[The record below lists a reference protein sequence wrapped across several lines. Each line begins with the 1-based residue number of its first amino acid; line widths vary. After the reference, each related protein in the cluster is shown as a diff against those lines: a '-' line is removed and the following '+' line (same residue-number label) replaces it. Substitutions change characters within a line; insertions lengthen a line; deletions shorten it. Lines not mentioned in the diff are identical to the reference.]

1 MRTTEGARYARWAAA
16 VAVGLTLIVAAVY
29 LRRTWHEERV
39 RRDAP
44 PPVPETVQQRSA
56 EFSFSKVE
64 QDRTLFTVRAS
75 SATEFKDQN
84 RSLLE
89 DVWITI
95 YGREGNRYDNI
106 HTRECNYEPATG
118 HIICQGDVQ
127 IDLESSVEAKSAP
140 GQRAIHVE
148 TKNISFDRQT
158 GEVKSEA
165 PVEFRFPYG
174 EGQGVGATYSTS
186 EARIR
191 LEHDVELKLAQP
203 SGSTIP
209 AVFTGS
215 SLEYR
220 RNEHTMRLF
229 GPVVARQGERELS
242 AGNLTLELDAE
253 LRARRAV
260 ASGKPEMRSADP
272 KGRSSVTADEF
283 IAFFNPQGWVERI
296 FAEGDVHGDRAG
308 PAGQDTFAA
317 QRVGIE
323 MEPRANEPRLLTAT
337 GDVKASMRSSTPAPS
352 AASSTLGAG
361 AWRQIEAP
369 AMRLEFV
376 AGAKARE
383 RRVEGAETLG
393 PGVIETKSA
402 EEDTRIRAA
411 RFTAKFDSQGRL
423 QRLLGHSG
431 VQIDRKLTS
440 GAPQTSTADELAVSL
455 SAGGDWATLDES
467 GKVRFRQADR
477 TAQADRA
484 HIVRATDMV
493 TLEGSPVVTDN
504 ASRTTAAAME
514 INQRTGDVHATGG
527 VRTSYFSAQGNGA
540 TNFGPEPAHITSQV
554 LTGNSTT
561 GHAVY
566 SGGARLWQGDAVI
579 EADTIE
585 LWRGEQRMEARGN
598 VVALVPQ
605 APDARHQASRPTIW
619 HVQAPHLQYFSA
631 EGRAQLDGGVTAES
645 DQGNLLSRTLD
656 LYLSPSPQGEKGSRQ
671 LTRAVAL
678 GGVVVEQGGRR
689 GTAQRGDYTAAEG
702 KFVLSGGQPT
712 LTDASHDTTTGR
724 ELTFFVSSDTILVSS
739 ETGLRTLTKHRIEK

>member
-1 MRTTEGARYARWAAA
+1 
-16 VAVGLTLIVAAVY
+16 
-29 LRRTWHEERV
+29 
-39 RRDAP
+39 
-44 PPVPETVQQRSA
+44 VPETVQQRSA

-64 QDRTLFTVRAS
+64 QDRTLFTVRAK
-75 SATEFKDQN
+75 SATEFKEQS

-118 HIICQGDVQ
+118 HIVCQGDVQ
-127 IDLESSVEAKSAP
+127 IDLESGVEAKSAP

-158 GEVKSEA
+158 GEVKSQEG
-165 PVEFRFPYG
+165 VEFKFPYG
-174 EGQGVGATYSTS
+174 EGHGVGATYSTS
-186 EARIR
+186 DARIR
-191 LEHDVELKLAQP
+191 LEHDVELTLAQA
-203 SGSTIP
+203 SGSAIP
-209 AVFTGS
+209 TVFTGS

-260 ASGKPEMRSADP
+260 ASRKPEMRAADP
-272 KGRSSVTADEF
+272 KGRSSVAADKF
-283 IAFFNPQGWVERI
+283 IAFFNPLGWVERI
-296 FAEGDVHGDRAG
+296 FAEGNVHGDRSEAVG
-308 PAGQDTFAA
+308 HDTFAA
-317 QRVGIE
+317 QRVEIE
-323 MEPRANEPRLLTAT
+323 MEPQTNEPRLLTAT
-337 GDVKASMRSSTPAPS
+337 GEVKASSKQ
-352 AASSTLGAG
+352 AG

-369 AMRLEFV
+369 ALRLEFA
-376 AGAKARE
+376 AGAKPRE

-393 PGVIETKSA
+393 PGVIETRTA
-402 EEDTRIRAA
+402 QEDTRIRAA

-431 VQIDRKLTS
+431 AQIERKLAS
-440 GAPQTSTADELAVSL
+440 GAPQTSTAGELAVTL
-455 SAGGDWATLDES
+455 GAGGDWATLDES
-467 GKVRFRQADR
+467 GKVRFRQGDR
-477 TAQADRA
+477 TAQADHA
-484 HIVRATDMV
+484 HMLRSTDMV
-493 TLEGSPVVTDN
+493 ALEGSPVVADN
-504 ASRTTAAAME
+504 LSRTTSAAME
-514 INQRTGDVHATGG
+514 INQRTGEVHASGS
-527 VRTSYFSAQGNGA
+527 VRTSYFSAQGNGV
-540 TNFGPEPAHITSQV
+540 TNFGPEPAFITSDV
-554 LTGNSTT
+554 LVGNSTT

-566 SGGARLWQGDAVI
+566 SGRARLWQGDSVI
-579 EADTIE
+579 EGDVIE

-598 VVALVPQ
+598 VVAVMPQ
-605 APDARHQASRPTIW
+605 APDAKQKISRPSIW

-631 EGRAQLDGGVTAES
+631 EGRAHLDGGVTAES

-656 LYLSPSPQGEKGSRQ
+656 LYLSPSPKGEKGSRQ

-678 GGVVVEQGGRR
+678 GGVLVEQGGRR
-689 GTAQRGDYTAAEG
+689 GTAERGDYTAGEG

-724 ELTFFVSSDTILVSS
+724 ELTFFVSSDTILISS
-739 ETGLRTLTKHRIEK
+739 AAGSRTLTKHRIEK

>member
-1 MRTTEGARYARWAAA
+1 MRTTEAARYARWAAA
-16 VAVGLTLIVAAVY
+16 VAIVLALIVAVVY
-29 LRRTWHEERV
+29 LRRTWRQERV
-39 RRDAP
+39 RREAP

-64 QDRTLFTVRAS
+64 QDRTLFTVRAK

-118 HIICQGDVQ
+118 HIVCQGDVQ

-158 GEVKSEA
+158 GEVKSQER
-165 PVEFRFPYG
+165 VEFKFPYG
-174 EGQGVGATYSTS
+174 EGHGVGATYSTND
-186 EARIR
+186 ARIR
-191 LEHDVELKLAQP
+191 LEHDVELTLAQA
-203 SGSTIP
+203 SGAAIP
-209 AVFTGS
+209 TVFTGS

-242 AGNLTLELDAE
+242 AGNLTLELDAD

-260 ASGKPEMRSADP
+260 ATGKPEIRAADP
-272 KGRSSVTADEF
+272 KGRSNVAADEF

-296 FAEGDVHGDRAG
+296 FAEGGVHGERNEAAG
-308 PAGQDTFAA
+308 HDTFVA
-317 QRVGIE
+317 QRVEIE
-323 MEPRANEPRLLTAT
+323 MEPRANEPRLLTAA
-337 GDVKASMRSSTPAPS
+337 GEVKASAQSPAS
-352 AASSTLGAG
+352 AGG

-393 PGVIETKSA
+393 PGVIETKTA
-402 EEDTRIRAA
+402 EEDTRIRAS
-411 RFTAKFDSQGRL
+411 RFNAKFDSQGRL

-431 VQIDRKLTS
+431 VQIDRKLAGS
-440 GAPQTSTADELAVSL
+440 APQTSTAGELAVML
-455 SAGGDWATLDES
+455 SPGGEWATLDES

-477 TAQADRA
+477 TAQADHA
-484 HIVRATDMV
+484 HTVRATDMI
-493 TLEGSPVVTDN
+493 TLEGSPVVADN
-504 ASRTTAAAME
+504 LSRTSAASME
-514 INQRTGDVHATGG
+514 INQRTGDVHATGR
-527 VRTSYFSAQGNGA
+527 VRTSYFSAQGNGV
-540 TNFGPEPAHITSQV
+540 TNFGPEPAHITSDV
-554 LTGNSTT
+554 LVGNSTT

-619 HVQAPHLQYFSA
+619 HVQAPHLQYFSG
-631 EGRAQLDGGVTAES
+631 EGRVHLDGGVTADSE
-645 DQGNLLSRTLD
+645 QGNLISRTLD
-656 LYLSPSPQGEKGSRQ
+656 LYLAPSEQGQKGSRQ

-689 GTAQRGDYTAAEG
+689 GTAERDDYTAADG

-712 LTDASHDTTTGR
+712 LTDASQDTTTGR

-739 ETGLRTLTKHRIEK
+739 ESGSRTLSKHRIEK